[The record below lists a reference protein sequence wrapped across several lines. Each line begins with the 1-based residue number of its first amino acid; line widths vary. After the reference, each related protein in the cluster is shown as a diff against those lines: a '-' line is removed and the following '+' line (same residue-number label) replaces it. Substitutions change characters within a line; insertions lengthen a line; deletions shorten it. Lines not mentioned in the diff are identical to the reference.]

1 MSSRESILADM
12 SDLEEVLTQLAE
24 VNHRGAVFLLA
35 YGTTW
40 LVCAALWR
48 AVGARQAALATLLQG
63 TVAPPVALGAAAWLG
78 MLGARPGGEP
88 LAQLGLL
95 ISMSQLL
102 VLPLLVVLSARG
114 RHTMVPLVFSLAGA
128 VHFVP
133 FAWLYQSLL
142 YILMPVVL
150 AVGLAALYGTD
161 RAVRE
166 GEALSATGAGRVC
179 ALTGAALLVT
189 GALAVLAPL

>member
-1 MSSRESILADM
+1 M
-12 SDLEEVLTQLAE
+12 SDLDEVLTELAE

-48 AVGARQAALATLLQG
+48 TVGARPAALATLFQG
-63 TVAPPVALGAAAWLG
+63 MVALPVALGAAAGLG
-78 MLGARPGGEP
+78 MLAARPGGGSI
-88 LAQLGLL
+88 AQLGLL

-102 VLPLLVVLSARG
+102 VLPLLVVLTARG
-114 RHTMVPLVFSLAGA
+114 RHSMVPLVFSLAGA

-142 YILMPVVL
+142 YIVMPVIL
-150 AVGLAALYGTD
+150 AVGLAAVYGTD
-161 RAVRE
+161 EAVRE

-179 ALTGAALLVT
+179 ALTGATLLVT
-189 GALAVLAPL
+189 GALAILAPV